1 MRYQV
6 VFKKRFNQEGDGSDS
21 PQVLLNLPDGV
32 IEEASMVEQIQPD
45 SVHVEESMDED
56 DDFLPFGSE
65 IWEFSVANSREDEF
79 KSALEQSG
87 VVMEYDVVEEDDE
100 AETTKSIAG

>member
-65 IWEFSVANSREDEF
+65 IWEISVVNSREDEF
-79 KSALEQSG
+79 KSALEESG

>member
-6 VFKKRFNQEGDGSDS
+6 VFKKRFNQAGDGSDS
-21 PQVLLNLPDGV
+21 PQTLLNLPDGV
-32 IEEASMVEQIQPD
+32 IEEAAMVEQIQPD

-65 IWEFSVANSREDEF
+65 VWEISVANSREDEF

-100 AETTKSIAG
+100 AETTTSVAG

>member
-6 VFKKRFNQEGDGSDS
+6 VFKKRFNQAGDGSDS
-21 PQVLLNLPDGV
+21 PQTLLNLPDGV
-32 IEEASMVEQIQPD
+32 IEEAAMVEQIQPD

-65 IWEFSVANSREDEF
+65 VWEISVANSREDEF

-87 VVMEYDVVEEDDE
+87 VVMEYDVIEEDDE
-100 AETTKSIAG
+100 AETTTSVAG

>member
-1 MRYQV
+1 
-6 VFKKRFNQEGDGSDS
+6 
-21 PQVLLNLPDGV
+21 
-32 IEEASMVEQIQPD
+32 MVEQIQPD

-65 IWEFSVANSREDEF
+65 IWEFSVVNSREDEF
-79 KSALEQSG
+79 KSALEESG

>member
-65 IWEFSVANSREDEF
+65 IWEISVVNSREDEF
-79 KSALEQSG
+79 KSALEESG

-100 AETTKSIAG
+100 VETTTSAG

>member
-6 VFKKRFNQEGDGSDS
+6 VFKKRFNQQGDGSDS

-65 IWEFSVANSREDEF
+65 IWEFSVVNSREDEF
-79 KSALEQSG
+79 KSALEESG

>member
-6 VFKKRFNQEGDGSDS
+6 VFKKRFNQAGDGSDS
-21 PQVLLNLPDGV
+21 PQTLLNLPDGV
-32 IEEASMVEQIQPD
+32 IEEAAMVEQIQPD

-65 IWEFSVANSREDEF
+65 VWEISVANSREDEF
-79 KSALEQSG
+79 KSALEESG

-100 AETTKSIAG
+100 AETTTSVAG